1 MIIRNKRLFLP
12 LGLLSLVLSVFLNRL
27 GPGVFPHAAFVEGM
41 LLGFATVL
49 SAAGLITAGGAARHE

>member
-27 GPGVFPHAAFVEGM
+27 GPGAFPHVAFVEGV
-41 LLGFATVL
+41 LLGFATAL
-49 SAAGLITAGGAARHE
+49 SIAGLITVGSAARHE